1 MTDNSPLD
9 RSVSTLEERL
19 TTLAE
24 RTLPRAAANGL
35 AQINRDVQQN
45 VRANKSALEDF
56 GRSLRSSV
64 SGALENFASGALRQ
78 LTAQPLQQA
87 LSGGLSSLF
96 GGYRANGGAVMPG
109 RAFVVGEKGA
119 ELFVPGQ
126 SGTIVPNGGGAGGGA
141 QTVNVTINTP
151 DAASFLTSRAQVQ
164 AALASAVR
172 QGSRNL

>member
-1 MTDNSPLD
+1 MTENSPVE
-9 RSVSTLEERL
+9 RSLSTLEERL
-19 TTLAE
+19 TTLVG
-24 RTLPRAAANGL
+24 RTLPRAAASGL

-56 GRSLRSSV
+56 GRSLRTSV
-64 SGALENFASGALRQ
+64 SGALQNFASGTLRQ
-78 LTAQPLQQA
+78 LTTQPLQQA

-126 SGTIVPNGGGAGGGA
+126 SGTIIPNSSGAGGA
-141 QTVNVTINTP
+141 SPSVNITINTP
-151 DAASFLTSRAQVQ
+151 DAQSFLTSRAQVQ

>member
-24 RTLPRAAANGL
+24 RTLPRAAATGL

-78 LTAQPLQQA
+78 LTTQPLQQA

-126 SGTIVPNGGGAGGGA
+126 SGTIVPNGGGAGGGT

>member
-24 RTLPRAAANGL
+24 RTLPRAAATGL

-78 LTAQPLQQA
+78 LTTQPLQQA

-96 GGYRANGGAVMPG
+96 GGYRANGGAVM
-109 RAFVVGEKGA
+109 
-119 ELFVPGQ
+119 
-126 SGTIVPNGGGAGGGA
+126 
-141 QTVNVTINTP
+141 
-151 DAASFLTSRAQVQ
+151 
-164 AALASAVR
+164 
-172 QGSRNL
+172 